1 MSDQL
6 TVSLEG
12 SAAWRAA
19 MADKIKAIHGAMSEA
34 VSEGM
39 TIVHGQ
45 IAEQLRLT
53 SHPPG
58 TPTPSVPP
66 MPPSMITG
74 NLIRSIDEYGPYY
87 ENANRVAG
95 LVGPTAVQ
103 ARIQE
108 LGGDTGR
115 NHATHLPPRPYVA
128 PAVALARPLVAESH
142 RKIFSDAVAL

>member
-6 TVSLEG
+6 TVTVEG
-12 SAAWRAA
+12 SDEWRRV
-19 MADKIKAIHGAMSEA
+19 MANKIRAIHGAMSEA

-39 TIVHGQ
+39 TIVHRE

-58 TPTPSVPP
+58 TPTPSRPGD
-66 MPPSMITG
+66 PPSLVTG
-74 NLIRSIDEYGPYY
+74 NLVRSIDEYGPYY
-87 ENANRVAG
+87 DNANRVTG

-115 NHATHLPPRPYVA
+115 NHATHLPPRPYVR
-128 PAVALARPLVAESH
+128 PAVAIARPLVAESH
-142 RKIFSDAVAL
+142 RRIFADAVAL